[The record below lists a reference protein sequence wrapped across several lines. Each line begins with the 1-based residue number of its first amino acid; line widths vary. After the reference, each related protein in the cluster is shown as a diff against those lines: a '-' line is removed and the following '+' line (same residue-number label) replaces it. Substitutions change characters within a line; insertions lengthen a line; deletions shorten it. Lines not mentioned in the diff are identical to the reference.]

1 MKVVL
6 RSDVEGVGY
15 KGDIV
20 DISDGFAQNR
30 LIPQGLAFKAS
41 PGAEREAER
50 MRKSREL
57 KAVEERSVAEE
68 MATRLSES
76 PLTIS
81 MNAGEGGKLFGS
93 VTTADIVAALEE
105 QVNVTLDRKVLQ
117 LSDSIKEIG
126 TYEVVARPHPDVEFS
141 ITVEVVA
148 DSE

>member
-6 RSDVEGVGY
+6 RSDVEGLGY

-30 LIPQGLAFKAS
+30 LIPRGLAFKAT

-57 KAVEERSVAEE
+57 KAVEERAVVEE

-76 PLTIS
+76 PITIS

-105 QVNVTLDRKVLQ
+105 QVNVTLDRKNLQ

-141 ITVEVVA
+141 ISVEVVA